1 MSDLTFTNRSIV
13 DFKQKLTGGGARSNL
28 FEVEIEYPI
37 EIAVDTSA
45 NGPKEFGKFMIK
57 AAEIP
62 ASNLGNIPVP
72 FRGRVLPIAGDR
84 TFDPWT
90 VTIINDT
97 NFRLRD
103 VMERWSDGIND
114 IQTAQG
120 TVDPET
126 YQTKATV
133 LQLSRGTSTDG
144 KITSDK
150 NIPILRTYDFVGIYP
165 NVVSSIPLDH
175 GATDQIEE
183 FQVTFNYLYWE
194 VRGGK
199 DRTGTSLVDKGETG
213 AAGQAFS
220 IATVGD
226 VT

>member
-1 MSDLTFTNRSIV
+1 MHQFL
-13 DFKQKLTGGGARSNL
+13 KH
-28 FEVEIEYPI
+28 VEIEYPI

-97 NFRLRD
+97 NFKIRD
-103 VMERWSDGIND
+103 AMEQWSNSIND
-114 IQTAQG
+114 LQTSQG
-120 TVDPET
+120 IIDPAD
-126 YQTKATV
+126 YQTNAKV
-133 LQLSRGTSTDG
+133 KQLSRKGGNDPG
-144 KITSDK
+144 KIDV
-150 NIPILRTYDFVGIYP
+150 LREYRFEGIYP
-165 NVVSSIPLDH
+165 NVVSSIPLDY

-183 FQVTFNYLYWE
+183 FQVTFNYLFYS
-194 VRGGK
+194 VT
-199 DRTGTSLVDKGETG
+199 DGETLG
-213 AAGQAFS
+213 NSGGIQDL
-220 IATVGD
+220 I
-226 VT
+226 

>member
-1 MSDLTFTNRSIV
+1 MAINHNQISIV
-13 DFKQKLTGGGARSNL
+13 DFRSRLKGGGARSNL
-28 FEVEIEYPI
+28 FEVQMAFPDFAKPVNEALNDIPFL
-37 EIAVDTSA
+37 V
-45 NGPKEFGKFMIK
+45 K

-62 ASNLGNIPVP
+62 ASNIGNIPVP

-120 TVDPET
+120 TTNPEE
-126 YQTKATV
+126 YQTQAKV
-133 LQLSRGTSTDG
+133 LQLSRGIDTNG
-144 KITSDK
+144 KVRSNS
-150 NIPILRTYDFVGIYP
+150 NIPILREYDFIGIYP

-183 FQVTFNYLYWE
+183 FQVTFNYLYYE
-194 VRGGK
+194 VRGK
-199 DRTGTSLVDKGETG
+199 DDKTGTNLIDKGETNS
-213 AAGQAFS
+213 AGGGN
-220 IATVGD
+220 IPLVGD

>member
-1 MSDLTFTNRSIV
+1 MAIRHNQRSIV
-13 DFKQKLTGGGARSNL
+13 DFRSRLKGGGARSNL
-28 FEVEIEYPI
+28 FEVQMAFPDFAKPVNEALNDIPFL
-37 EIAVDTSA
+37 V
-45 NGPKEFGKFMIK
+45 K

-62 ASNLGNIPVP
+62 ASNIGNIPVP

-120 TVDPET
+120 TTNPEE
-126 YQTKATV
+126 YQTQAKV
-133 LQLSRGTSTDG
+133 LQLSRGIDTNG
-144 KITSDK
+144 KVRSNS
-150 NIPILRTYDFVGIYP
+150 NIPILREYDFIGIYP

-183 FQVTFNYLYWE
+183 FQVTFNYLYYE
-194 VRGGK
+194 VRGK
-199 DRTGTSLVDKGETG
+199 DDGTGTNLIDRGET
-213 AAGQAFS
+213 AQA
-220 IATVGD
+220 T
-226 VT
+226 